1 MPHQVFYYI
10 CFLEDR
16 HDTLLTYVGYHKKR
30 NPYNNNNILYFI
42 WWFTISF
49 SEFIGAEA
57 AKIGLE
63 LPDTIP
69 NLRSWLQS
77 LKLAAY
83 QKNDNSVEKGKN
95 WGIFDFCNQFLQTE
109 DQLSTATLDLA
120 QRLADKNVIYSE
132 IRFCPSLHT
141 QKDLNAEQ
149 ALQAV
154 IKGKL

>member
-1 MPHQVFYYI
+1 M
-10 CFLEDR
+10 FLEDR
-16 HDTLLTYVGYHKKR
+16 HDTFTYLYRISQKKEI
-30 NPYNNNNILYFI
+30 PIIIVILYFI

-120 QRLADKNVIYSE
+120 QRLADKNVIYAE

-141 QKDLNAEQ
+141 QKDLNSEQ

-154 IKGKL
+154 IKGKS

>member
-1 MPHQVFYYI
+1 M
-10 CFLEDR
+10 
-16 HDTLLTYVGYHKKR
+16 
-30 NPYNNNNILYFI
+30 
-42 WWFTISF
+42 
-49 SEFIGAEA
+49 
-57 AKIGLE
+57 
-63 LPDTIP
+63 PDTIP

-141 QKDLNAEQ
+141 QKDLNSEQ